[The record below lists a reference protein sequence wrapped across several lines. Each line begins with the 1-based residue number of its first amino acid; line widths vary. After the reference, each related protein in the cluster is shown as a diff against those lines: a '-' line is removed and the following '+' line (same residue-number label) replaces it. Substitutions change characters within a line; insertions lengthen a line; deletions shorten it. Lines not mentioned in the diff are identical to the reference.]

1 MKQLKK
7 PSTRSEK
14 IKFLNDIKSGKIS
27 IDDYL
32 PTACAVWIYNK
43 ETDQYKNTVTN
54 VKYSSSEYDSIIK
67 SKRRQQN
74 IVVQY
79 ITLPHNGRDEF

>member
-27 IDDYL
+27 VDDYL
-32 PTACAVWIYNK
+32 PTTCAVWIYND
-43 ETDQYKNTVTN
+43 ETDQYKNSATGT
-54 VKYSSSEYDSIIK
+54 KYSSIEFYAMKK
-67 SKRRQQN
+67 SKKNQHN
-74 IVVQY
+74 IVIHY
-79 ITLPHNGRDEF
+79 IVLPHNGRDEF